1 MQAQTTTYSMPPA
14 EAQLVILDWVKATE
28 QFYQRYF
35 QINEVINGLN
45 RSRYSQPIK
54 ARTRTKTSG
63 KENVRELLR
72 LRQQMSDV
80 LTTLMVDIS
89 TPKATRQMAPS
100 KPGQLISHTRL
111 LQELNRTVES
121 ELSRV
126 TGAQA

>member
-1 MQAQTTTYSMPPA
+1 M
-14 EAQLVILDWVKATE
+14 VILDWVKATE

-35 QINEVINGLN
+35 QINEVINGMN
-45 RSRYSQPIK
+45 RSRYNQPLK
-54 ARTRTKTSG
+54 ARTKTKASGSATG
-63 KENVRELLR
+63 KENVRELMR
-72 LRQQMSDV
+72 LRKQMSDV

-89 TPKATRQMAPS
+89 TPKTTRQMAPS

-121 ELSRV
+121 ELSRM